1 MLNNLTTQQ
10 KAYMAGIVVGTLLGG
25 ITIAMCYEDEK
36 RREKVLDLESE
47 VRKLKMDKKILERK
61 ICETCSSDDESE
73 ESEE

>member
-10 KAYMAGIVVGTLLGG
+10 KAYMAGIVVGTILGG

-47 VRKLKMDKKILERK
+47 VRKLKIDKKILEKR
-61 ICETCSSDDESE
+61 IREIDSSDDESE

>member
-10 KAYMAGIVVGTLLGG
+10 KAYMAGIVVGTILGG

-47 VRKLKMDKKILERK
+47 VRKLKIDKKILEKR
-61 ICETCSSDDESE
+61 IRETDSSDDESE